1 LGASEPA
8 EYLLCDLRDLS
19 VFNLDSVRYTQPKRV
34 FLLSPANCAGKR
46 AGYLLSGTSA
56 SPLAARLR
64 NGGAPIGELFAF
76 MSALYFRGKL
86 AYASAFGRAP
96 AGWEGA
102 QVIVP
107 GQGLWTTSTLV
118 DLETLQQIASV
129 PVDLASERYTVPLQR
144 DVTRLADSLAPGDTV
159 VLLGSIATSKYLEP
173 LTAVLGD
180 HLRYPAEFVG
190 MGDMQRGSVMLRCVA
205 EQRELTYIQPTPVA
219 G

>member
-1 LGASEPA
+1 MLLMDPSSGTTPQDGA
-8 EYLLCDLRDLS
+8 R
-19 VFNLDSVRYTQPKRV
+19 RV

-56 SPLAARLR
+56 SPLSARLR

-86 AYASAFGRAP
+86 AYASAFGRPP

-107 GQGLWTTSTLV
+107 GVGLMTTSTLV
-118 DLETLQQIASV
+118 NLDALQQIAAV
-129 PVDLASERYTVPLQR
+129 PVDLANETYTTALRR
-144 DVTRLADSLAPGDTV
+144 DVARLAGSLSPGDTV
-159 VLLGSIATSKYLEP
+159 VLLGSIATPKYLHP
-173 LTAVLGD
+173 LADVLGEN
-180 HLRYPAEFVG
+180 LRYPAEFVG

-205 EQRELTYIQPTPVA
+205 ERRELTYIQPAVPT

>member
-1 LGASEPA
+1 M
-8 EYLLCDLRDLS
+8 LLMELPTATTRREDGR
-19 VFNLDSVRYTQPKRV
+19 RV

-64 NGGAPIGELFAF
+64 NGGVPIGELFAF

-96 AGWEGA
+96 TGWEGA
-102 QVIVP
+102 QIIVP
-107 GQGLWTTSTLV
+107 GRGLCTASTLV
-118 DLETLQQIASV
+118 DLETLQQIGSV
-129 PVDLASERYTVPLQR
+129 PVDLASDRYTVPLQR
-144 DVTRLADSLAPGDTV
+144 DVVRLADSLAPGDTV

-173 LTAVLGD
+173 LTVALGD
-180 HLRYPAEFVG
+180 RLRYPAEFVG
-190 MGDMQRGSVMLRCVA
+190 MGDMQRGSVMLKCVA
-205 EQRELTYIQPTPVA
+205 AGRELTYIQPAVPI